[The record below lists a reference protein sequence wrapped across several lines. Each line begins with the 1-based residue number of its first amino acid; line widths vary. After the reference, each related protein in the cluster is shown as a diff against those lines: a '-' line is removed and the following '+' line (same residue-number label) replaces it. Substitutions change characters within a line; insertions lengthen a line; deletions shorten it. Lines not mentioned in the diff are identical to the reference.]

1 MAPSIGHSWGVR
13 ATAGTGEK
21 VNDRGHTPEAAPSA
35 ERATRSS
42 VELEGLSKRFGDVT
56 AVSELDLEIGR
67 GEFFT
72 LLGPSGCGKTTTL
85 RVIAGFER
93 PSNGR
98 VLIEG
103 GDVTGLA
110 PHQRPTNTV
119 FQSYALFP
127 HLNVRENVA
136 YGLKRKKVARPEI
149 ERRVGEELE
158 RVGLA
163 DQANRKPSQLSGGM
177 QQRASI
183 ARALAFDADLLLMD
197 EPFGALDEIV
207 RDKLN
212 EQLLALWARTG
223 KTIAFV
229 THSIPEAVFL
239 STRIVVM
246 SPRPGRV
253 TDVIESQLPRE
264 RPLHIRESRDFLS
277 IAARVRDGL
286 RAGIGDEV

>member
-1 MAPSIGHSWGVR
+1 MIEARGLDLVFATNDGPVHALKDVTLSIG
-13 ATAGTGEK
+13 K
-21 VNDRGHTPEAAPSA
+21 
-35 ERATRSS
+35 
-42 VELEGLSKRFGDVT
+42 GDF
-56 AVSELDLEIGR
+56 VSFI
-67 GEFFT
+67 
-72 LLGPSGCGKTTTL
+72 GPSGCGKTTFL
-85 RVIAGFER
+85 RVAADLEQPTGGEITVNGMSPAQARAGRAYGYVFQAAGLFPWRTIEGNVRLPLEVMGYSRAEQAARVARVLELVELAGFE
-93 PSNGR
+93 
-98 VLIEG
+98 
-103 GDVTGLA
+103 
-110 PHQRPTNTV
+110 
-119 FQSYALFP
+119 
-127 HLNVRENVA
+127 
-136 YGLKRKKVARPEI
+136 KKYPW
-149 ERRVGEELE
+149 
-158 RVGLA
+158 
-163 DQANRKPSQLSGGM
+163 QLSGGM

-183 ARALAFDADLLLMD
+183 ARALAFDADILLMD

-253 TDVIESQLPRE
+253 TDVIESPLPRE
-264 RPLHIRESRDFLS
+264 RPLHIRESPEFLA